1 MVCCA
6 SFFGHTCS
14 ICCVYIPALPVTGDV
29 YHILEPDE
37 AGPSE
42 SDLYAVPSKGK
53 GPGRK
58 VGFSATFCKKHNNF

>member
-6 SFFGHTCS
+6 SCFGPTCS
-14 ICCVYIPALPVTGDV
+14 ICSVYIPALPVTGDM
-29 YHILEPDE
+29 YHILEPD

-42 SDLYAVPSKGK
+42 PDLYAVPSKGK

-58 VGFSATFCKKHNNF
+58 VGFSAIFCKNNNNF